1 MGLSNSADSY
11 TAPCRRWCC
20 QKGVSRLFYFQSN
33 SWLHHLK
40 FTGSFCAKQQ
50 SLRISPLHKFA
61 LAFLG
66 GIWYTLICKRKD
78 GESSVAIGMAAE
90 RNPTAE
96 RVLPLRAREV
106 HSGAV
111 PLKVTVGGNGCGF
124 VTGRQSVCFCAKI
137 RGGTA
142 EPKLRP
148 MEGRGFFIL
157 LKGC

>member
-1 MGLSNSADSY
+1 MVRS
-11 TAPCRRWCC
+11 
-20 QKGVSRLFYFQSN
+20 VSRCPPESGQRGRRLV
-33 SWLHHLK
+33 
-40 FTGSFCAKQQ
+40 TDVSF
-50 SLRISPLHKFA
+50 RILYGNTSKPDFPLCKFA
-61 LAFLG
+61 LAFFC
-66 GIWYTLICKRKD
+66 GIWYTLIYKRKD
-78 GESSVAIGMAAE
+78 GESSVANGMAAE